1 LYVIAEDKNMF
12 VRKLIFKKQGD
23 NVSEKIKRDLIRVFK
38 LKGINVTKLNIE
50 ENFNRL
56 NLEVCI
62 RGENK

>member
-1 LYVIAEDKNMF
+1 MF
-12 VRKLIFKKQGD
+12 ISKLVFKRHGD
-23 NVSEKIKRDLIRVFK
+23 NVSEKIKKDLLRVFK

-62 RGENK
+62 RGENQ

>member
-1 LYVIAEDKNMF
+1 MF

>member
-1 LYVIAEDKNMF
+1 MLIS
-12 VRKLIFKKQGD
+12 KLIFRKHGD
-23 NVSEKIKRDLIRVFK
+23 NVSEKIKKDLLRVFK